1 MSDVLEYSIKHHVRA
16 RHIKI
21 KINGLG
27 KIQVVAPRGVGS
39 GDIHH
44 FVQSNTDWIVKTID
58 KLKDDRINHPNLGSQ
73 PPQTIALLSLS
84 KKFSISY
91 LPVVKKAQIEENNH
105 ELLVYTSSDDESV
118 NLLRSWIQKKAKQIL
133 IPWLNEISS
142 THQIEFNKVSIRGQ
156 KTRWGSCSSKKNIN
170 LNRNLLF
177 VQPELVNYLMVH
189 ELSHIIQPNHSKRFW
204 SQVAQCE
211 PNYRDLDRQLSQ
223 SHKTVPLWAYAQV

>member
-1 MSDVLEYSIKHHVRA
+1 VRA

-27 KIQVVAPRGVGS
+27 KIEVVAPQGVGS

-58 KLKDDRINHPNLGSQ
+58 KLKDDRINHPDLGFQ

-84 KKFSISY
+84 KNFSISY
-91 LPVVKKAQIEENNH
+91 LSVVKKAQIKEYNH

-133 IPWLNEISS
+133 IPWLNEVSS
-142 THQIEFNKVSIRGQ
+142 MHQIEFNKVSIRGQ

-189 ELSHIIQPNHSKRFW
+189 ELSHIIQPNHSSQFW
-204 SQVAQCE
+204 SQVARCE
-211 PNYRDLDRQLSQ
+211 PNYRNLDRQLSQ
-223 SHKTVPLWAYAQV
+223 SHKIVPLWANAQV